1 MPRGLVT
8 GIVSYV
14 RGLYFWK
21 LYNLGQR
28 NEVAADAVYTCFKEA
43 CQDYLSEKVLKMS
56 NFVCQ
61 ILAFIALFCLQVDIQ
76 PRIGPVL
83 PEESEEVISPEN
95 VKRAEDALIRMRETE
110 TWKERT
116 VWSEML
122 YYIAHGELF
131 LCYGGTPN
139 LRQALRS
146 FQKGLTMAEEHKFPL
161 YKQHAE
167 KKISYINDVLND

>member
-1 MPRGLVT
+1 
-8 GIVSYV
+8 
-14 RGLYFWK
+14 
-21 LYNLGQR
+21 
-28 NEVAADAVYTCFKEA
+28 
-43 CQDYLSEKVLKMS
+43 
-56 NFVCQ
+56 
-61 ILAFIALFCLQVDIQ
+61 
-76 PRIGPVL
+76 
-83 PEESEEVISPEN
+83 
-95 VKRAEDALIRMRETE
+95 MRETE

-131 LCYGGTPN
+131 FCYGGTPN